1 MVNGQNSYRERLIW
15 RERPPLY
22 NEPEADIWI
31 SKMNAES
38 DNEWSDDEWF
48 DNVASD
54 IIIEIEKK
62 QLKQAIQV
70 K

>member
-1 MVNGQNSYRERLIW
+1 MGRNRIFK
-15 RERPPLY
+15 
-22 NEPEADIWI
+22 I

-48 DNVASD
+48 DSVATD
-54 IIIEIEKK
+54 IIIEIEKT
-62 QLKQAIQV
+62 QLKQAIEV